1 MITLKTLKWSNL
13 FSYNK
18 ENEVNFHIAPITQ
31 LIGKNGH
38 GKSSIALILEEV
50 LFNKNSKGIKKADI
64 LNRHIKDKTY
74 SIELTFD
81 KDNDSYDIKTTRGSA
96 QTVQVFKNGIN
107 ISSHTATATFK
118 IIESILGLDHKAF
131 SQLVYQSSSSSLEFL
146 TATDTN
152 RKKFLIDLLNL
163 TRYVEAFDIFKVAT
177 KEVADEILTIE
188 TAAKTSQAWLDKH
201 SKEDLNIQ
209 ELLDIPIINP
219 EIEQQL
225 ISDKAKQSTILETNK
240 RITKN
245 NLYRDQ
251 LNSINLSNLPIQQ
264 GTVEDTSSYIK
275 GLGEHQKTITD
286 ANNLITKIGKLN
298 GTCPTCLQAVNRSK
312 LDDLIKEQESLKIA
326 AEEAIIILNNKI
338 FEINKTKNA
347 VDKARKL
354 QTDWETYHSLVD
366 PNLST
371 TLINAEELSKRIKVA
386 EETIGKATAEILKIT
401 KLNNNISA
409 HNSRVE
415 VITNQIASIEEDLV
429 LYYKKLEVVTSKLSN
444 LQILQKTFSNSGLLA
459 YKIECLVKDLEEL
472 VNEYLADLSDGRF
485 QLAFKVTAS
494 DKLNVIITDNGRD
507 IEMLALSGGE
517 RARVNTATLLAIR
530 KLMQSLSNSRINL
543 LILDETI
550 DTLDADGKEKL
561 IEVLL
566 KEEHLNTVLVSHGYT
581 HPLLEKITVIKENNI
596 SRLEQ

>member
-18 ENEVNFHIAPITQ
+18 ENEINFHIAPITQ

-81 KDNDSYDIKTTRGSA
+81 KDNDSYDIKTTRGST
-96 QTVQVFKNGIN
+96 QTVQIFKNGIN

-118 IIESILGLDHKAF
+118 IIEDILSLDHKAF

-163 TRYVEAFDIFKVAT
+163 SRYVEAFDIFKAAT
-177 KEVADEILTIE
+177 KEVADEVLSIE
-188 TAAKTSQAWLDKH
+188 TMAKTTQAWLDKH
-201 SKEDLNIQ
+201 VKEDLSIKELVDIPTINPDLEQ
-209 ELLDIPIINP
+209 ELINN
-219 EIEQQL
+219 
-225 ISDKAKQSTILETNK
+225 KAKQSTILETNK

-245 NLYRDQ
+245 NLYREQ
-251 LNSINLSNLPIQQ
+251 LSSINLSSLPTEHSI
-264 GTVEDTSSYIK
+264 VEDPSSYIK

-286 ANNLITKIGKLN
+286 ANSLITKIGKLN
-298 GTCPTCLQAVNRSK
+298 GTCPTCLQVVDRSK
-312 LDDLIKEQESLKIA
+312 LDDLVAEQESLKSASEA
-326 AEEAIIILNNKI
+326 AIVKLNNKI
-338 FEINKTKNA
+338 LEINKTKNSI
-347 VDKARKL
+347 DKARKL
-354 QTDWETYHSLVD
+354 QSDWETYHSLVD

-371 TLINAEELSKRIKVA
+371 TLINAEDLSKRIRAA
-386 EETIGKATAEILKIT
+386 EEAIEKIAAEILKVT
-401 KLNNNISA
+401 KLNNSVSA

-415 VITNQIASIEEDLV
+415 VITNQIASMEEDLL
-429 LYYKKLEVVTSKLSN
+429 LYYKKLEVVTGKLSN

-507 IEMLALSGGE
+507 IEILALSGGE

-550 DTLDADGKEKL
+550 DTLDTDGKEKL

-566 KEEHLNTVLVSHGYT
+566 REEYLNTILVSHGYT